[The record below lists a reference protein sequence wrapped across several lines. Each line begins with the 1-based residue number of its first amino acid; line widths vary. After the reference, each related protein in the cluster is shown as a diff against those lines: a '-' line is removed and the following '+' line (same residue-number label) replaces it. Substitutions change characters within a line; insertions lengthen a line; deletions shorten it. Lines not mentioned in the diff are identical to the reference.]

1 MYSKTISANESPD
14 WGLKE
19 RGKFATFTATGRRF
33 RISGFAATNPVSG
46 FTFSGKPVGPT
57 IIGVGEE
64 VGVCVGADVD
74 VVLGMDVVDGE
85 EVSTLIFPDNID
97 VSQEEIVT
105 SNTTAENIFFTT
117 LDFILTIFP

>member
-1 MYSKTISANESPD
+1 M
-14 WGLKE
+14 
-19 RGKFATFTATGRRF
+19 
-33 RISGFAATNPVSG
+33 
-46 FTFSGKPVGPT
+46 
-57 IIGVGEE
+57 GEE